1 MTDVIDGQTQST
13 DSVLRQLEGGVLTI
27 TLNRPEAANALRPDD
42 RNELIRLFEEAG
54 GDPDVRVVVL
64 RANGRHFCAGADV
77 LRVAGDRATKVK
89 RVTGAMYTI
98 MTGAQRLIASVLDC
112 PKPVVSVVQG
122 AAAGIGAH
130 LAYASDLVVVSENA
144 YFAES
149 FVKRGLVVDG
159 GGAYLLPRRI
169 GMQRA
174 KEMVFFGEKLSA
186 RDALDLGLVNR
197 VVPVEELDSTTEE
210 FTSRLAVAPTSSIAL
225 TKRLFNDSPDVDRTQ
240 SFVAEAMAQEIQG
253 YSQDSKEGVQAFVEK
268 RDADYVGW

>member
-1 MTDVIDGQTQST
+1 MTDVIDGQTQRT
-13 DSVLRQLEGGVLTI
+13 ESVLRQLEGGILTI
-27 TLNRPEAANALRPDD
+27 SLNRPDAANALRPDD

-77 LRVAGDRATKVK
+77 VSLSGDRATKVK
-89 RVTGAMYTI
+89 KVTGAMHTI

-112 PKPVVSVVQG
+112 PKPVVAVVQG

-130 LAYASDLVVVSENA
+130 LAYASDLVVASEGA

-169 GMQRA
+169 GVQRA
-174 KEMVFFGEKLSA
+174 KEMVFFGDKLSA
-186 RDALDLGLVNR
+186 RDALELGLVNR
-197 VVPVEELDSTTEE
+197 VVPAEELDSTTNE
-210 FTSRLAVAPTSSIAL
+210 FTSRLAVAPTSAIAL